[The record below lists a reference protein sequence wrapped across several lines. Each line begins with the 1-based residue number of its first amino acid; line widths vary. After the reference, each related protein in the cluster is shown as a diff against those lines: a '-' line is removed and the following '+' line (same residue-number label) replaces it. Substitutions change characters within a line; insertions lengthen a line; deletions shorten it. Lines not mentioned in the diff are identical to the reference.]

1 MTRTTRTISAFA
13 TAVTGE
19 AAAPGVEGSSA
30 AGCQRGAGYGGPSGP
45 VNPKGFPAVRFVS
58 AGAA

>member
-1 MTRTTRTISAFA
+1 MTRSTFTISAFA

-19 AAAPGVEGSSA
+19 AANPGVEGSSA
-30 AGCQRGAGYGGPSGP
+30 AGCQRGAGDGEPSDPG
-45 VNPKGFPAVRFVS
+45 NPKGYPAVRFVS

>member
-1 MTRTTRTISAFA
+1 MTRSMLTISAFA

-19 AAAPGVEGSSA
+19 AATVGVEGSSA
-30 AGCQRGAGYGGPSGP
+30 AGCQRGAGDGEPGVVG
-45 VNPKGFPAVRFVS
+45 NPKGYPAVRFVS

>member
-1 MTRTTRTISAFA
+1 MTRSMLTISAFA

-19 AAAPGVEGSSA
+19 AATAGVEGSSA
-30 AGCQRGAGYGGPSGP
+30 AGCQRGAGDGEPSGTR
-45 VNPKGFPAVRFVS
+45 NPTGYPAVRFVS

>member
-1 MTRTTRTISAFA
+1 MTRSKLTISALV

-19 AAAPGVEGSSA
+19 AATPGVEGYSD
-30 AGCQRGAGYGGPSGP
+30 AGCQRGAGDGDPSGIH
-45 VNPKGFPAVRFVS
+45 NPKGYPTVRFVS

>member
-1 MTRTTRTISAFA
+1 MTRSMLTISASA

-19 AAAPGVEGSSA
+19 AVPSGVEGSSA
-30 AGCQRGAGYGGPSGP
+30 AGCQRGAGDGEPSGIR
-45 VNPKGFPAVRFVS
+45 NPKGYPAVRFVS